1 MKKLLLSWMIL
12 ALGVC
17 LVSAQNSRNRKATT
31 KKSVAKTTQ
40 KLEREKFD
48 PKRNPNTDL
57 QNAIIKAGKE
67 NRRIILDV
75 GGEWCGWCI
84 KMDKYFLANP
94 ALTRVR
100 DRDFIWIKVNFSPE
114 NENKEFLSKYPE
126 ITGYPHLFLLETDG
140 SFLHSQGTAELEEPS
155 NIVLTNWEKA
165 NGITLEKKRLERGY
179 DLYKFVEFFKLWS
192 SN

>member
-1 MKKLLLSWMIL
+1 M
-12 ALGVC
+12 GVC
-17 LVSAQNSRNRKATT
+17 FVSAQNSRNRKATT

-48 PKRNPNTDL
+48 PKRNPNIDL

-100 DRDFIWIKVNFSPE
+100 DRDFIWLKVNFSPE
-114 NENKEFLSKYPE
+114 NKNKEFLSKYPE
-126 ITGYPHLFLLETDG
+126 ITGYPHLFVLETDG
-140 SFLHSQGTAELEEPS
+140 SFLHSQGTAELEEPK
-155 NIVLTNWEKA
+155 IIILTPLEKA
-165 NGITLEKKRLERGY
+165 NGITIEKKMAERDY